1 MWRITTLNL
10 NGIRS
15 AVAKGLPDWVA
26 ATAPDLLCVQEL
38 KAQAADM
45 AGRYDTLAGLRGYF
59 HFAKKKGYSG
69 VGIYTRHEPSDVI
82 TGIGVPE
89 FDDEGRWIELR
100 FDTPARR
107 LSVVSVYFPSGSSGE
122 ERQQA
127 KFRFL
132 EQVAPVLARLAQGRE
147 ALVCGDINIAH
158 TERDLK
164 NWRSNQKNSGFLP
177 GERAWMTGLLG
188 SGAWVDVYRRLYP
201 DAEGEG
207 YTWWSHRGQAWANN
221 VGWRIDYQLATPALA
236 ERARSAQVYK
246 AQRFSDHAPL
256 TVGYELALSR

>member
-26 ATAPDLLCVQEL
+26 ATAPDVLCVQEL

-82 TGIGVPE
+82 TGIGVPA

-177 GERAWMTGLLG
+177 EERAWMTRLLG

-236 ERARSAQVYK
+236 ERARSAQVYQ

>member
-59 HFAKKKGYSG
+59 HFAKRKGYSG

-89 FDDEGRWIELR
+89 FDDEGR
-100 FDTPARR
+100 
-107 LSVVSVYFPSGSSGE
+107 
-122 ERQQA
+122 
-127 KFRFL
+127 
-132 EQVAPVLARLAQGRE
+132 
-147 ALVCGDINIAH
+147 
-158 TERDLK
+158 
-164 NWRSNQKNSGFLP
+164 
-177 GERAWMTGLLG
+177 
-188 SGAWVDVYRRLYP
+188 
-201 DAEGEG
+201 
-207 YTWWSHRGQAWANN
+207 
-221 VGWRIDYQLATPALA
+221 
-236 ERARSAQVYK
+236 
-246 AQRFSDHAPL
+246 
-256 TVGYELALSR
+256 

>member
-164 NWRSNQKNSGFLP
+164 NWRRCPVARSSK
-177 GERAWMTGLLG
+177 RAPRAK
-188 SGAWVDVYRRLYP
+188 SRCFFDCCA
-201 DAEGEG
+201 
-207 YTWWSHRGQAWANN
+207 SFSS
-221 VGWRIDYQLATPALA
+221 
-236 ERARSAQVYK
+236 RARCG
-246 AQRFSDHAPL
+246 RC
-256 TVGYELALSR
+256 

>member
-45 AGRYDTLAGLRGYF
+45 AGRYNTLAGLRGYF

-82 TGIGVPE
+82 TGIGVPA

-164 NWRSNQKNSGFLP
+164 NWRSNQKKQRLFA
-177 GERAWMTGLLG
+177 R
-188 SGAWVDVYRRLYP
+188 GARLDDPAAGQRRLGGRVP
-201 DAEGEG
+201 PPVPRRRRRGLHLVEPPRPSLGQQRGLA
-207 YTWWSHRGQAWANN
+207 HRLP
-221 VGWRIDYQLATPALA
+221 VGHAGAG
-236 ERARSAQVYK
+236 RAR
-246 AQRFSDHAPL
+246 AQRAG
-256 TVGYELALSR
+256 V